1 MRTTTLFGIMVVVC
15 MAVGKAHGQ
24 QDEWVQLFNGKDLTG
39 WTKMNDGNWGVE
51 NGVMKYTGGGN
62 GWIRTNEPY
71 KDFQLIVEWRYVNEG
86 NNDAGVFFRAG
97 LEGKPWPRPAY
108 QLNMGPGQNFASVG
122 GVSST
127 RTRPD
132 LIHKVG
138 EWNTYD
144 LILIGDKA
152 TLLVNEKKAWDA
164 SGISRTEAGYIGF
177 QGEGFVLEVRS
188 VKLRKLGAVP
198 AVALPTPAPI
208 AVTAAIAGSGL
219 DALIAPGAKVELVKD
234 GFQFTEGP
242 MCGNRGSL
250 YFSDIPRNQIC
261 RINTTGDTVNVTV
274 VHENTNGAN
283 GLFMN
288 AKGEIIA
295 ACGAGSKIGVFMQDK
310 TQKTIAD
317 KCGDKP
323 LNRPNDLTVAKDGRI
338 YFTDPG
344 ARPMPGQPAT
354 SKPSV
359 YLVKPDGTVVL
370 LTDEIARPNGILLSL
385 DEKTLFVANTR
396 GNEVMAYDVQPDGT
410 IKNKRAFCRLRD
422 VAADNSGAD
431 GMCLDQQ
438 GNLYVTSTTGV
449 QVFNAKGEYLGTI
462 AVPKKPS
469 NCAFAG
475 VTDRKTLY
483 FTAGDSIFKIRMNVE
498 GPKDRAK

>member
-1 MRTTTLFGIMVVVC
+1 MLGVC
-15 MAVGKAHGQ
+15 VLLSAGQ
-24 QDEWVQLFNGKDLTG
+24 AQQAPDEWIPLFNGKDLTG
-39 WTKMNDGNWGVE
+39 WTKMNQGNWVVE
-51 NGVMKYTGGGN
+51 NGAMRYTGGGN
-62 GWIRTNEPY
+62 GWIRTDEQF

-86 NNDAGVFFRAG
+86 NNDAGLFFRAG
-97 LEGKPWPRPAY
+97 LEGNPWPSRAY
-108 QLNMGPGQNFASVG
+108 QVNMGPGQNFASLG
-122 GVSST
+122 GA
-127 RTRPD
+127 RGARARFD
-132 LIHKVG
+132 LINKVG

-164 SGISRTEAGYIGF
+164 SGVARMDAGYIGL
-177 QGEGFVLEVRS
+177 QGEGHVLEIRS
-188 VKLRKLGAVP
+188 AKLRKLGATATAALP
-198 AVALPTPAPI
+198 APTAVA
-208 AVTAAIAGSGL
+208 VAASGL

-250 YFSDIPRNQIC
+250 YFTDIPRNQIC

-310 TQKTIAD
+310 TQKMIAD

-323 LNRPNDLTVAKDGRI
+323 LSRPNDLTVAKDGRI

-344 ARPMPGQPAT
+344 ARPMAGQT
-354 SKPSV
+354 QTTKPSV
-359 YLVKPDGTVVL
+359 HLVKPDGAVVL
-370 LTDEIARPNGILLSL
+370 LADDITRPNGILLSL
-385 DEKTLFVANTR
+385 DEKTLFVANTM
-396 GNEVMAYDVQPDGT
+396 GNEVIAYDVQPDGT
-410 IKNKRAFCRLRD
+410 VKNKRAFARLRN
-422 VAADNSGAD
+422 VEANNSGAD

-438 GNLYVTSTTGV
+438 GNLYVTSNAGV
-449 QVFNAKGEYLGTI
+449 QVFNAKGDFLGSI

-475 VTDRKTLY
+475 VADRKTLY
-483 FTAGDSIFKIRMNVE
+483 FTAQDSIFKIRMNVE